1 MDARL
6 LARGLRATPTQ
17 RLLSSRQQP
26 QRFFPSTIR
35 YNSSDSSS
43 QNRSN
48 QKRTEAVAPA
58 TPSNAEQ
65 PAPKSNTTA
74 GSDFDDILNQLN
86 LGSRN
91 QPKSE
96 TPAGG
101 SRRRGA
107 PDSVSRT
114 VAGSVGSQ
122 AWKDQSAQLASRKTE
137 LKLGPTLGRQ
147 VHVEPERGVDL
158 AAAIRN
164 LQMTVNQNKIK
175 AQSFEQKFHVRKGMV
190 RKQQR
195 RTRWRKLFR
204 FSFQET
210 VKKIQRMQA
219 QGW

>member
-6 LARGLRATPTQ
+6 LARGLRARPTPF
-17 RLLSSRQQP
+17 LLTRQQP
-26 QRFFPSTIR
+26 QRFFPTTIR

-43 QNRSN
+43 QNPSS
-48 QKRTEAVAPA
+48 QTPTEAATLD
-58 TPSNAEQ
+58 TPSNAEKL
-65 PAPKSNTTA
+65 ASKSTSS

-86 LGSRN
+86 LGSRS
-91 QPKSE
+91 KSE
-96 TPAGG
+96 NSAAGKGPGRVTG
-101 SRRRGA
+101 SLSRGM
-107 PDSVSRT
+107 
-114 VAGSVGSQ
+114 GF
-122 AWKDQSAQLASRKTE
+122 KEQSAQLASRKTE

-158 AAAIRN
+158 GAAIRN
-164 LQMTVNQNKIK
+164 LNMVVNANKIK
-175 AQSFEQKFHVRKGMV
+175 QQSFQQKFHVRKGMV

-195 RTRWRKLFR
+195 RERWRKLFR